1 MADEPRTLAEH
12 LDVAADGEAFGRV
25 VAGLFAVLER
35 GMDDEMDN
43 DE

>member
-12 LDVAADGEAFGRV
+12 LDAAADGDEFGRV
-25 VAGLFAVLER
+25 VMELFSTLER
-35 GMDDEMDN
+35 RMDDD